1 MLKKF
6 VSITTAAMLSLTLIA
21 CSGQEPATD
30 TTAEPQTAESAKT
43 EEAATTQDAKAE
55 KVEKAAAQTTAA
67 TAIGDTSSTA
77 TKVKITNGLGSDITS
92 FAMKNVKSTS
102 WGKNQLKDNEVI
114 PSGASVDLGIA
125 ADDDASAYDLQ
136 LIDANGKEIEIKDVA
151 LATMSE
157 AKLQVENGVGY
168 VTYKDLN
175 GVEGSTKSAGAEA
188 SSGDD
193 ASTAKTTSDNSY
205 DASTDAAS
213 ADDNDS
219 YQEPT
224 YEGDNAQSEPVA
236 EEYYAEPAPSYE
248 EAYVEPVV
256 EEAPAQAA
264 DDCTRDNIVL
274 DVE

>member
-43 EEAATTQDAKAE
+43 EDAATTQDATAE
-55 KVEKAAAQTTAA
+55 TAAAQTTAA

-157 AKLQVENGVGY
+157 AKLQVENGV
-168 VTYKDLN
+168 
-175 GVEGSTKSAGAEA
+175 
-188 SSGDD
+188 
-193 ASTAKTTSDNSY
+193 
-205 DASTDAAS
+205 
-213 ADDNDS
+213 
-219 YQEPT
+219 
-224 YEGDNAQSEPVA
+224 
-236 EEYYAEPAPSYE
+236 
-248 EAYVEPVV
+248 
-256 EEAPAQAA
+256 
-264 DDCTRDNIVL
+264 
-274 DVE
+274 